1 MFTDYILESILAAV
15 NLSRAILE
23 MERAVVYILR
33 SDLRIV
39 YCNRAWDTF
48 AAENGGAKLDRSHIL
63 GTVFLD
69 AIPEPLYRFYT
80 HSFAE
85 LQKSESG
92 VWEHDFE
99 CSSPKLYRL
108 FHMRVL
114 RLSNSYLLIEN
125 SLRLEEPHRRSTP
138 RNDELLTYVDG
149 YGILTMCC
157 HCRRTRRIGPVENAD
172 WDWIP
177 SNLLRPTEKISHGLC
192 KTCMAYFYPEV
203 RSHASAIST

>member
-1 MFTDYILESILAAV
+1 
-15 NLSRAILE
+15 
-23 MERAVVYILR
+23 MERAVVYIL
-33 SDLRIV
+33 SADLRIV
-39 YCNRAWDTF
+39 YCNIAWDIF
-48 AAENGGAKLDRSHIL
+48 AAENGGARLDRSHIL
-63 GTVFLD
+63 GTLFLE
-69 AIPEPLYRFYT
+69 AVPEPLYRFYA

-85 LQKSESG
+85 LQKSGSG

-125 SLRLEEPHRRSTP
+125 SLRLEEPHRRTP
-138 RNDELLTYVDG
+138 PPDEAFLTYVNE

-157 HCRRTRRIGPVENAD
+157 HCRRTRRIGHGKNAD

-177 SNLLRPTEKISHGLC
+177 TNLLRRTERISHGLC
-192 KTCMAYFYPEV
+192 KTCKAYFYPEV
-203 RSHASAIST
+203 QSDGSAIST